1 MNMPTTAPE
10 PNLFSF
16 AFVDPTMFLS
26 TMTLKYGRHF
36 DEDQPIKP
44 IYPDCR
50 TIVLRGPS
58 DGDWRVDVDQI
69 DYPLMAEWAS
79 SRSLVHSV
87 GTAIS
92 TLLGGA
98 NLQIG
103 RAYVESLKPDGV
115 IGWHIDNSTYAKAH
129 QRFRLLAS
137 PCAGGCWFS
146 GGESLSP
153 GVGNLTYFNNRV
165 LNSAINLGA
174 VPQISLIVDIRRPT
188 LQ

>member
-1 MNMPTTAPE
+1 MNAPE

-36 DEDQPIKP
+36 DEDQPKVP
-44 IYPDCR
+44 EFPDCR
-50 TIVLRGPS
+50 TIILRGPS
-58 DGDWRVDVDQI
+58 DGLWHVDVDQV

-79 SRSLVHSV
+79 GRNLVGAVSS
-87 GTAIS
+87 AIS
-92 TLLGGA
+92 GLLGGA
-98 NLQIG
+98 NLQLG
-103 RAYVESLKPDGV
+103 RAYVESLKSGGV
-115 IGWHIDNSTYAKAH
+115 IPWHVDGSAYAKAH

-174 VPQISLIVDIRRPT
+174 SPQISLIVDIRRPT